1 MAEENGN
8 GGAAQMS
15 VTNMPPGYASLTP
28 LLSEKHAELPF
39 KRRRDYKFA
48 ATLHA
53 VPLAADEFARAQQ
66 HFPIV
71 FTNTDPVLPV
81 ALLGVESD
89 KNDFVGPDGAWREHA
104 YVPAYVRRYPFA
116 LVREKEDSDRMVLCA
131 DLTAE
136 NFAVNGDG
144 GEALFADGKG
154 TEFANSVVDFC
165 RRFEDAL
172 TKTRTTCQ
180 NLNKLGLFEDANV
193 TVRRPNGKSVRLD
206 GFRVISEEKL
216 RKLDDA
222 TLADLARRGVIGL
235 IAAHHFSISQF
246 SGMLGDQL

>member
-1 MAEENGN
+1 MNRENGN
-8 GGAAQMS
+8 GDAARMN
-15 VTNMPPGYASLTP
+15 VTNLPPGYKSLTP
-28 LLSEKHAELPF
+28 LLSEQHADLPF

-48 ATLHA
+48 AKLHA

-89 KNDFVGPDGAWREHA
+89 KNDFVDADGVWREDA
-104 YVPAYVRRYPFA
+104 YVPAYIRRYPFA

-136 NFAVNGDG
+136 NFAANGDG
-144 GEALFADGKG
+144 GEALFKDGKG
-154 TEFANSVVDFC
+154 TDFANTIVDFC

-172 TKTRTTCQ
+172 SKTRTTCQ
-180 NLNKLGLFEDANV
+180 SLNTLDLFEEANV
-193 TVRRPNGKSVRLD
+193 TVRRQGGKSVRID

-222 TLADLARRGVIGL
+222 KLADLARRGVIGL
-235 IAAHHFSISQF
+235 VAAHHFSIAQF
-246 SGMLGDQL
+246 SGMLGEQL